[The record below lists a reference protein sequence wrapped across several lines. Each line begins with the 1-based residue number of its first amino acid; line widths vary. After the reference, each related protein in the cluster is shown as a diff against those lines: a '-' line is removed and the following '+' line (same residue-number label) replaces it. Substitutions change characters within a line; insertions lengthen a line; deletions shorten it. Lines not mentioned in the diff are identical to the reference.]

1 MFKATF
7 DPINLLKFKS
17 KKMKCVIIDDEPLAV
32 DLLKDFVSKVD
43 SLELISTFNNAIDAV
58 SFINQ
63 NNVDLIFLDIQMP
76 HFSGIEFLNTIEKK
90 PLIIFT
96 TAYSDYAVEGFN
108 LGAVDYLVKPIPFHR
123 FLKAVVR
130 AQQILIPPTVQTI
143 SESTTVP
150 ELEQDFMFVRAEY
163 ENVKMNFADILF
175 IEGLKDYVK
184 IYTTDNKFTLTLI
197 SLIKLENLLS
207 SKGFSRIH
215 RSYIINIKHVK
226 SIQKNKV
233 LISDKRIPI
242 SESYKTAFF
251 ERINL

>member
-1 MFKATF
+1 
-7 DPINLLKFKS
+7 
-17 KKMKCVIIDDEPLAV
+17 MKCVIIDDEPLAV
-32 DLLKDFVSKVD
+32 ELLEDFVQKVD
-43 SLELISTFNNAIDAV
+43 TLELVSTFNNAIDAV

-63 NNVDLIFLDIQMP
+63 NNVDLIFLDIEMP
-76 HFSGIEFLNTIEKK
+76 HFSGIDFLNTIEKK
-90 PLIIFT
+90 PLVIFT

-123 FLKAVVR
+123 FLKSVVR
-130 AQQILIPPTVQTI
+130 AQQTLNPATTTVQATAENT
-143 SESTTVP
+143 SAP
-150 ELEQDFMFVRAEY
+150 EIEQDFMFVRAEY
-163 ENVKMNFADILF
+163 ENVKMNFADILY

-207 SKGFSRIH
+207 NKGFSRIH

-242 SESYKTAFF
+242 SESYKTSFF

>member
-1 MFKATF
+1 
-7 DPINLLKFKS
+7 
-17 KKMKCVIIDDEPLAV
+17 MKCVIIDDEPLAV
-32 DLLKDFVSKVD
+32 ELLEDFVRKVD

-76 HFSGIEFLNTIEKK
+76 HFSGIDFLNTIEKK
-90 PLIIFT
+90 PLVIFT
-96 TAYSDYAVEGFN
+96 TAFSDYAVEGFN
-108 LGAVDYLVKPIPFHR
+108 LGAVDYLIKPIPFHR
-123 FLKAVVR
+123 FLKSVVR
-130 AQQILIPPTVQTI
+130 AQQVLNPTANVQAI
-143 SESTTVP
+143 SESTTAP

-163 ENVKMNFADILF
+163 ENVKMNFSDILF

-242 SESYKTAFF
+242 SESYKNAFF

>member
-1 MFKATF
+1 
-7 DPINLLKFKS
+7 
-17 KKMKCVIIDDEPLAV
+17 MKCVIIDDEPLAV
-32 DLLKDFVSKVD
+32 ELLQDFVKKVD
-43 SLELISTFNNAIDAV
+43 SLELINSFNNAIDAV

-63 NNVDLIFLDIQMP
+63 NNVDLVFLDIQMP
-76 HFSGIEFLNTIEKK
+76 HFSGIDFLNTIEKK
-90 PLIIFT
+90 PLVIFT

-130 AQQILIPPTVQTI
+130 AQQVLQPAAPQAI
-143 SESTTVP
+143 SENTNAT
-150 ELEQDFMFVRAEY
+150 EIEQDFMFVRAEY
-163 ENVKMNFADILF
+163 ENVKLNFADILF

-207 SKGFSRIH
+207 NKGFARIH

-233 LISDKRIPI
+233 LISDKRVPI
-242 SESYKTAFF
+242 SESYKNTFF
-251 ERINL
+251 EKINL

>member
-1 MFKATF
+1 
-7 DPINLLKFKS
+7 
-17 KKMKCVIIDDEPLAV
+17 MKCVIIDDEPLAV
-32 DLLKDFVSKVD
+32 ELLEDFVGKVD
-43 SLELISTFNNAIDAV
+43 SLELIRTFNNAIDAV

-63 NNVDLIFLDIQMP
+63 TNIDLIFLDIQMP
-76 HFSGIEFLNTIEKK
+76 HFSGIEFLNTVEKK

-123 FLKAVVR
+123 FLKSVVR
-130 AQQILIPPTVQTI
+130 AQQTFNPANVQAI
-143 SESTTVP
+143 SESTTAP
-150 ELEQDFMFVRAEY
+150 EIDQDFMFVRAEY
-163 ENVKMNFADILF
+163 ENVKMNFSDILF

-207 SKGFSRIH
+207 CKGFSRIH

-242 SESYKTAFF
+242 SESYKNAFF

>member
-1 MFKATF
+1 
-7 DPINLLKFKS
+7 
-17 KKMKCVIIDDEPLAV
+17 MKCVIIDDEPLAV

-123 FLKAVVR
+123 FLKSVVR
-130 AQQILIPPTVQTI
+130 AQQILIPTAIQTI

-163 ENVKMNFADILF
+163 ENVKMNFSDILF

-197 SLIKLENLLS
+197 SLIKLENLLF

-242 SESYKTAFF
+242 SESYKNAFF

>member
-1 MFKATF
+1 
-7 DPINLLKFKS
+7 
-17 KKMKCVIIDDEPLAV
+17 MKCVIIDDEPLAV
-32 DLLKDFVSKVD
+32 ELLEDFVRKVD
-43 SLELISTFNNAIDAV
+43 SLELINTFNNAIDAV

-63 NNVDLIFLDIQMP
+63 NSIDLIFLDIQMP
-76 HFSGIEFLNTIEKK
+76 HFSGIDFLNTIEKK
-90 PLIIFT
+90 PLVIFT

-123 FLKAVVR
+123 FLKSVVR
-130 AQQILIPPTVQTI
+130 AQQVLNPSTNIQAI
-143 SESTTVP
+143 SESTTAP

-242 SESYKTAFF
+242 SESYKNTFF
-251 ERINL
+251 EKINL

>member
-1 MFKATF
+1 
-7 DPINLLKFKS
+7 
-17 KKMKCVIIDDEPLAV
+17 MKCVIIDDEPLAV
-32 DLLKDFVSKVD
+32 ELLQDFVKKVD
-43 SLELISTFNNAIDAV
+43 SLELINSFNNAIDAV

-63 NNVDLIFLDIQMP
+63 NNVDLVFLDIQMP
-76 HFSGIEFLNTIEKK
+76 HFSGIDFLNTIEKK
-90 PLIIFT
+90 PLVIFT

-130 AQQILIPPTVQTI
+130 AQQVLHPAAINQTAA
-143 SESTTVP
+143 ENTNAP
-150 ELEQDFMFVRAEY
+150 EIDQDFMFVRAEY
-163 ENVKMNFADILF
+163 ENVKLNFADILF

-207 SKGFSRIH
+207 SKGFARIH

-242 SESYKTAFF
+242 SESYKNTFF
-251 ERINL
+251 EKINL

>member
-1 MFKATF
+1 
-7 DPINLLKFKS
+7 
-17 KKMKCVIIDDEPLAV
+17 MKCVIIDDEPLAV

-123 FLKAVVR
+123 FLKSVVR
-130 AQQILIPPTVQTI
+130 AQQILVPQTGAVHTI
-143 SESTTVP
+143 SENTTIP

-163 ENVKMNFADILF
+163 ENVKMNFSDILF

-197 SLIKLENLLS
+197 SLIKLENLLF

-242 SESYKTAFF
+242 SESYKNAFF

>member
-1 MFKATF
+1 
-7 DPINLLKFKS
+7 
-17 KKMKCVIIDDEPLAV
+17 MKCVIIDDEPLAV
-32 DLLKDFVSKVD
+32 ELLQDFVKKVD
-43 SLELISTFNNAIDAV
+43 SLELINSFNNAIDAV

-76 HFSGIEFLNTIEKK
+76 HFSGIDFLNTIEKK
-90 PLIIFT
+90 PLVIFT

-130 AQQILIPPTVQTI
+130 AQQVLHPVATQQAI
-143 SESTTVP
+143 SENNNSP
-150 ELEQDFMFVRAEY
+150 EIEQDFMFVRAEY
-163 ENVKMNFADILF
+163 ENVKLNFADILF

-207 SKGFSRIH
+207 SKGFARIH

-242 SESYKTAFF
+242 SESYKNTFF
-251 ERINL
+251 EKINL

>member
-1 MFKATF
+1 
-7 DPINLLKFKS
+7 
-17 KKMKCVIIDDEPLAV
+17 MKCVIIDDEPLAV
-32 DLLKDFVSKVD
+32 ELLEDFVGKVD

-76 HFSGIEFLNTIEKK
+76 HFSGIDFLNTIEKK
-90 PLIIFT
+90 PLVIFT

-123 FLKAVVR
+123 FLKSVVR
-130 AQQILIPPTVQTI
+130 AQQILNPAANVQAI
-143 SESTTVP
+143 SENTTIP

-242 SESYKTAFF
+242 SESYKNSFF

>member
-1 MFKATF
+1 
-7 DPINLLKFKS
+7 
-17 KKMKCVIIDDEPLAV
+17 MKCVIIDDEPLAV
-32 DLLKDFVSKVD
+32 ELLEDFVKKVD
-43 SLELISTFNNAIDAV
+43 SLELVRTFNNAIDAI

-130 AQQILIPPTVQTI
+130 AQQIANPAAATQPVTENSI
-143 SESTTVP
+143 STES
-150 ELEQDFMFVRAEY
+150 EQDFMFVRAEY
-163 ENVKMNFADILF
+163 ENVKMNFSDILF

-184 IYTTDNKFTLTLI
+184 IYTTDGKFTLTLI

-207 SKGFSRIH
+207 NKGFSRIH

-242 SESYKTAFF
+242 SESYKNTFF
-251 ERINL
+251 EKINL

>member
-1 MFKATF
+1 
-7 DPINLLKFKS
+7 
-17 KKMKCVIIDDEPLAV
+17 MKCVIIDDEPLAV
-32 DLLKDFVSKVD
+32 ELLEDFVKKVD
-43 SLELISTFNNAIDAV
+43 SLELINTFNNAIDAV

-63 NNVDLIFLDIQMP
+63 NNIDLIFLDIQMP
-76 HFSGIEFLNTIEKK
+76 HFSGIDFLNTIEKK
-90 PLIIFT
+90 PLVIFT

-130 AQQILIPPTVQTI
+130 AQQAFNPSGSANQIPVENAPA
-143 SESTTVP
+143 P
-150 ELEQDFMFVRAEY
+150 EIDQDFMFVRAEY
-163 ENVKMNFADILF
+163 ENVKLNFADILF

-242 SESYKTAFF
+242 SESYKSSFF
-251 ERINL
+251 EKINL

>member
-1 MFKATF
+1 
-7 DPINLLKFKS
+7 
-17 KKMKCVIIDDEPLAV
+17 MKCVIIDDEPLAV
-32 DLLKDFVSKVD
+32 DLLQDFVKKVD
-43 SLELISTFNNAIDAV
+43 TLDLVSTFNNAIDAV

-63 NNVDLIFLDIQMP
+63 NNVDLVFLDIQMP
-76 HFSGIEFLNTIEKK
+76 HFSGIDFLNTIEKK
-90 PLIIFT
+90 PLVIFT

-130 AQQILIPPTVQTI
+130 AQQIFSPTTPQTI
-143 SESTTVP
+143 SENANAP
-150 ELEQDFMFVRAEY
+150 EIDQDFMFVRAEY
-163 ENVKMNFADILF
+163 ENVKLNFADILF

-207 SKGFSRIH
+207 NKGFARVH

-242 SESYKTAFF
+242 SESYKNTFF
-251 ERINL
+251 EKINL

>member
-1 MFKATF
+1 
-7 DPINLLKFKS
+7 
-17 KKMKCVIIDDEPLAV
+17 MKCVIIDDEPLAV
-32 DLLKDFVSKVD
+32 ELLEDFVRKVD
-43 SLELISTFNNAIDAV
+43 SLELVTTFNNAIDAV

-76 HFSGIEFLNTIEKK
+76 HFSGIDFLNTIEKK
-90 PLIIFT
+90 PLVIFT

-123 FLKAVVR
+123 FLKSVVR
-130 AQQILIPPTVQTI
+130 AQQIFNPATTSPQTI
-143 SESTTVP
+143 AENNLAP
-150 ELEQDFMFVRAEY
+150 EIEQDFMFVRAEY

-207 SKGFSRIH
+207 NKGFSRIH

-242 SESYKTAFF
+242 SESYKSSFF

>member
-1 MFKATF
+1 
-7 DPINLLKFKS
+7 
-17 KKMKCVIIDDEPLAV
+17 MKCVIIDDEPLAV
-32 DLLKDFVSKVD
+32 ELLEDFVRKVD
-43 SLELISTFNNAIDAV
+43 SLELVSTFNNAIDAV

-63 NNVDLIFLDIQMP
+63 TNIDLIFLDIQMP

-123 FLKAVVR
+123 FLKSVVR
-130 AQQILIPPTVQTI
+130 AQQIFNPSTTAQTI
-143 SESTTVP
+143 SENTTAP

-184 IYTTDNKFTLTLI
+184 IYT
-197 SLIKLENLLS
+197 
-207 SKGFSRIH
+207 
-215 RSYIINIKHVK
+215 
-226 SIQKNKV
+226 
-233 LISDKRIPI
+233 
-242 SESYKTAFF
+242 
-251 ERINL
+251 

>member
-1 MFKATF
+1 
-7 DPINLLKFKS
+7 
-17 KKMKCVIIDDEPLAV
+17 MKCVIIDDEPLAV
-32 DLLKDFVSKVD
+32 DLLQDFVKKID
-43 SLELISTFNNAIDAV
+43 TLELINTFNNAIDAV

-76 HFSGIEFLNTIEKK
+76 HFSGIDFLNTIEKK
-90 PLIIFT
+90 PLVIFT

-130 AQQILIPPTVQTI
+130 AQQVLQPVANQATAENNNT
-143 SESTTVP
+143 P
-150 ELEQDFMFVRAEY
+150 EIEQDFMFVRAEY
-163 ENVKMNFADILF
+163 ENVKLNFADILF

-207 SKGFSRIH
+207 SKGFARIH

-242 SESYKTAFF
+242 SESYKSTFF
-251 ERINL
+251 EKINL

>member
-1 MFKATF
+1 
-7 DPINLLKFKS
+7 
-17 KKMKCVIIDDEPLAV
+17 MKCVIIDDEPLAV
-32 DLLKDFVSKVD
+32 ELLQDFVKKVE
-43 SLELISTFNNAIDAV
+43 SLELINSFNNAIDAV

-63 NNVDLIFLDIQMP
+63 NNVDLVFLDIQMP
-76 HFSGIEFLNTIEKK
+76 HFSGIDFLNTIEKK
-90 PLIIFT
+90 PLVIFT

-130 AQQILIPPTVQTI
+130 AQQIFLPTAPQAI
-143 SESTTVP
+143 SETTNTP
-150 ELEQDFMFVRAEY
+150 EIDQDFMFVRAEY
-163 ENVKMNFADILF
+163 ENVKLNFADILF

-207 SKGFSRIH
+207 SKGFARIH

-242 SESYKTAFF
+242 SESYKNTFF
-251 ERINL
+251 EKINL

>member
-1 MFKATF
+1 
-7 DPINLLKFKS
+7 
-17 KKMKCVIIDDEPLAV
+17 MKCVIIDDEPLAV

-123 FLKAVVR
+123 FLKSVVR
-130 AQQILIPPTVQTI
+130 AQQIFNPTAIQSNPEIPVTT
-143 SESTTVP
+143 ES
-150 ELEQDFMFVRAEY
+150 EQDFMFVRAEY
-163 ENVKMNFADILF
+163 ENVKINFSDILF

-242 SESYKTAFF
+242 SESYKSSFF